1 MKAKNANRSSDN
13 LLRIIENSHARLS
26 DMADNKAHLM
36 VFVCS
41 LMLSLLAPR
50 FYDPQLRHAA
60 IVMGAACIVSI
71 LCALYSAMP
80 TYQRRQVGKPRV
92 KNPSFNI
99 LFFGNF
105 TQLTYEEFEG
115 EMERVIN
122 DRDLVYEALLR
133 DLYAL
138 GEVLNDKKYR
148 FVRWS
153 YISFMTGLLLSAVV
167 LVFSW

>member
-1 MKAKNANRSSDN
+1 MKTKNADRATDN
-13 LLRIIENSHARLS
+13 MLRIVENNHFRLS

-36 VFVCS
+36 VVICS
-41 LMLSLLAPR
+41 LMLPLLLER
-50 FYDPQLRHAA
+50 LYDAQYHHP
-60 IVMGAACIVSI
+60 VMFMMVTCVVSI

-80 TYQRRQVGKPRV
+80 TYHRRQVGKPRV
-92 KNPSFNI
+92 KNPNFNI

-105 TQLTYEEFEG
+105 TQLTYEEFEN

-122 DRDLVYEALLR
+122 DRDLVYESLLR

-153 YISFMTGLLLSAVV
+153 YVVFMVGLLLSGIA
-167 LVFSW
+167 LALSW

>member
-1 MKAKNANRSSDN
+1 MKAKNADRATDN
-13 LLRIIENSHARLS
+13 MLRIVENNHFRLS

-36 VFVCS
+36 VVVCS
-41 LMLSLLAPR
+41 VMLSLLAPH
-50 FYDPQLRHAA
+50 FYDAQLRHAV
-60 IVMGAACIVSI
+60 IVMSVACVIST

-80 TYQRRQVGKPRV
+80 TYQRRQEGKPRI
-92 KNPSFNI
+92 KNPNFNI

-105 TQLTYEEFEG
+105 THLTYDEYEK

-122 DRDLVYEALLR
+122 DRDLVYESLLR

-138 GEVLNDKKYR
+138 GVVLNDKKYR

-153 YISFMTGLLLSAVV
+153 YVSFMVGLLLSGIV
-167 LVFSW
+167 LAFSL

>member
-1 MKAKNANRSSDN
+1 MKTKNADRATDN
-13 LLRIIENSHARLS
+13 MLRIVENNHFRLS

-36 VFVCS
+36 VWVCS
-41 LMLSLLAPR
+41 VLLGLLAPKL
-50 FYDPQLRHAA
+50 YDQQLKHAV
-60 IVMGAACIVSI
+60 IIMCVACVISI

-80 TYQRRQVGKPRV
+80 TYHRRQVGKPRV
-92 KNPSFNI
+92 KNPNFNI

-105 TQLTYEEFEG
+105 TQLTYEEFEN

-122 DRDLVYEALLR
+122 DRDLVYESLLR

-138 GEVLNDKKYR
+138 GVVLNDKKYR

-153 YISFMTGLLLSAVV
+153 YATFMLGLLLSGIA
-167 LVFSW
+167 LALSW

>member
-1 MKAKNANRSSDN
+1 MKAKNANRATDN
-13 LLRIIENSHARLS
+13 MLRIVENNHFRLS

-36 VFVCS
+36 VIVCS
-41 LMLSLLAPR
+41 LMLPLLVQRLHDA
-50 FYDPQLRHAA
+50 QLRHSV
-60 IVMGAACIVSI
+60 IIMMVACVVSI

-80 TYQRRQVGKPRV
+80 TYHRRQAGKPRV
-92 KNPSFNI
+92 KNPNFNI

-105 TQLTYEEFEG
+105 TQLTYEEFES

-153 YISFMTGLLLSAVV
+153 YVSFMVGLLISGIALG
-167 LVFSW
+167 FSW

>member
-1 MKAKNANRSSDN
+1 MKTKNADRATDN
-13 LLRIIENSHARLS
+13 MLRIVENNHFRLS

-36 VFVCS
+36 VVVCS
-41 LMLSLLAPR
+41 VMLSLLMPR
-50 FYDPQLRHAA
+50 FYDEQLRHPV
-60 IVMGAACIVSI
+60 IIMSIACVISI

-80 TYQRRQVGKPRV
+80 TYHRRQVGKPRV
-92 KNPSFNI
+92 KNPNFNI

-105 TQLTYEEFEG
+105 THLSYEQFES

-122 DRDLVYEALLR
+122 DRDLVYESLLR

-138 GEVLNDKKYR
+138 GIVLNDKKYR

-153 YISFMTGLLLSAVV
+153 YISFILGLLASGVAMA
-167 LVFSW
+167 FSW